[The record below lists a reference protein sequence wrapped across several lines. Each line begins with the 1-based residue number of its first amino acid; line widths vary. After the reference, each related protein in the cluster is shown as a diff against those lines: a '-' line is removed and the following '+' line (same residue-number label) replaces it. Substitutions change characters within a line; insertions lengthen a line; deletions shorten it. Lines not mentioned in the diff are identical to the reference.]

1 MYFSTVG
8 RPPAIPP
15 PSLLHLPL
23 LLLLLLLLH
32 ICARPNFFS
41 VLRCPAKH
49 IFRCV
54 YAAHHMH
61 WWTITHIHQKDNY
74 TTRMDIPSAVYTVA
88 GTLCVGTPRIGTRH
102 HYTCVCLLA
111 RSIANVSC
119 VRTYSVRELA
129 HE

>member
-8 RPPAIPP
+8 RPPAIPHPTP
-15 PSLLHLPL
+15 PAPPTPPPAPTTPT
-23 LLLLLLLLH
+23 
-32 ICARPNFFS
+32 ICARHNFFF

-74 TTRMDIPSAVYTVA
+74 TNRMNIPSAVYTVA
-88 GTLCVGTPRIGTRH
+88 GTLCVH
-102 HYTCVCLLA
+102 Q
-111 RSIANVSC
+111 
-119 VRTYSVRELA
+119 E
-129 HE
+129 